1 MARADDG
8 DGLEPVVVEPAV
20 PVRLPDRQLDVP
32 RAALAVTAPVV
43 AAVASS

>member
-20 PVRLPDRQLDVP
+20 PVALPNRQLDV
-32 RAALAVTAPVV
+32 RWVAPSA
-43 AAVASS
+43 AAV